1 MNSEEMMLGCL
12 VKYDPTSQQQFSF
25 IVRIV
30 CAFPRVQTVLREIAD
45 EAQLWLQQ
53 VSKGYEVFLSF
64 FWVAEGWGD
73 VFFLS
78 FYVFFAS

>member
-1 MNSEEMMLGCL
+1 MSSEEMMLGCL

-45 EAQLWLQQ
+45 EAQL
-53 VSKGYEVFLSF
+53 
-64 FWVAEGWGD
+64 
-73 VFFLS
+73 
-78 FYVFFAS
+78 